1 MALNVEIGLVLL
13 EELVLAA
20 LPALAAATFAA
31 SRGMRSPVLLIGVA
45 LAASGAVA
53 MLVFWGFYTTPLV
66 GKSIAFLAV
75 FGSVAA
81 LVALWLGG
89 RGREAVRAL
98 VTPFVLWVL
107 ASVFVVY
114 LGFLHGSYG
123 QAIELGAHRFSHPLP
138 TDNFLPS
145 YFAEWFY
152 FHGHQGTPPPFSE
165 WLASDRPPL
174 QTGYTLAAR
183 PFGWDAWQL
192 HYELLGVA
200 LQQFWVPSVWALLL
214 AAGLSRRGRALAIIA
229 ALVSDIAI
237 LNGFYVWPKLLAA
250 GFLLAAAAMVFSAD
264 WKRWVR
270 DPRAGALFA
279 ALCALAML
287 AHGSS
292 AFLLVPLLV
301 LAVWKARP
309 SGRWL
314 AVAVATAVA
323 LYVPWQAYQTYG
335 DPPGNR
341 LVKWQLGG
349 DAAVDDRGALPSIV
363 DGYREAGLG
372 GTLGNKWRNVEAII
386 GVGEVDAV
394 LRGTDG
400 DESSGA
406 LARTLEDVR
415 WVRFLAFLPC
425 LGLLLLGPIAMAVR
439 AAGDR
444 GGRRGPEWRFG
455 LRGGALT
462 IGALVLWALLMFGSP
477 AAEAVI
483 HQGTMAV
490 PLLAICVCAAAAYA
504 ADVRL
509 GIALVAFNALFVL
522 VLYVPA
528 LKPLPGS
535 SYSAVAALVAALAL
549 AAFCRMAWRAPW
561 PAEGA
566 EYTPAP

>member
-1 MALNVEIGLVLL
+1 
-13 EELVLAA
+13 
-20 LPALAAATFAA
+20 
-31 SRGMRSPVLLIGVA
+31 
-45 LAASGAVA
+45 
-53 MLVFWGFYTTPLV
+53 
-66 GKSIAFLAV
+66 
-75 FGSVAA
+75 
-81 LVALWLGG
+81 
-89 RGREAVRAL
+89 
-98 VTPFVLWVL
+98 
-107 ASVFVVY
+107 
-114 LGFLHGSYG
+114 
-123 QAIELGAHRFSHPLP
+123 
-138 TDNFLPS
+138 
-145 YFAEWFY
+145 
-152 FHGHQGTPPPFSE
+152 
-165 WLASDRPPL
+165 
-174 QTGYTLAAR
+174 
-183 PFGWDAWQL
+183 
-192 HYELLGVA
+192 
-200 LQQFWVPSVWALLL
+200 
-214 AAGLSRRGRALAIIA
+214 
-229 ALVSDIAI
+229 
-237 LNGFYVWPKLLAA
+237 
-250 GFLLAAAAMVFSAD
+250 MVFSAD

-270 DPRAGALFA
+270 DPRAAALFA

-314 AVAVATAVA
+314 AVAVATTVA

-349 DAAVDDRGALPSIV
+349 AAAVDGRGALPSIV

-400 DESSGA
+400 DESSGD

-439 AAGDR
+439 AARDR

-504 ADVRL
+504 AHVRL